1 MRWRVHKPGKP
12 AGNPPASGYMA
23 PTMAFPEPQSPI
35 PRSIS
40 PLLAID
46 SQRRCRAQVYRH
58 QMILAGDE
66 KAMRDKHGNPE
77 RIGRTA
83 EEVKTAVLKT
93 LAKAADRGCPR

>member
-1 MRWRVHKPGKP
+1 
-12 AGNPPASGYMA
+12 
-23 PTMAFPEPQSPI
+23 
-35 PRSIS
+35 
-40 PLLAID
+40 
-46 SQRRCRAQVYRH
+46 
-58 QMILAGDE
+58 MILAGDE